1 MAVYKYEVITP
12 EGKHK
17 HGTIDCGDEL
27 TARQTL
33 KADGSTIV
41 MVQMAGALD
50 KEVNIQFGAPV
61 KPKELAVFCN
71 MFKSIL
77 TAGVTIIEALSMLA
91 EQTENRKFRAV
102 IEAVHD
108 DVQKGET
115 LASAF
120 GKHPKFFPEMM
131 VQMAAAGEASGSLE
145 VAFERL
151 TVHFEKEAH
160 LKALVAKSMVYPIIL
175 ICVIVGV
182 VILMMTVIVPQFTGT
197 FEEIGAELPWI
208 TKAVIA
214 VSDAIVG
221 YWWLMLLIA
230 GAIAALILSF
240 KKTERGAI
248 FFGQLGLKAPLFG
261 NLTVKSAAARLT
273 RTLSTLIASGMA
285 LVEAIHICAKI
296 MGNEVVRQA
305 MFKAEEDVTQGF
317 PLSVPLAESGVFP
330 IMVPQMV
337 KIGEETGSL
346 EEMLAKI
353 ADYYDEEVEIAT
365 EALVAAMEP
374 LIIIVMA
381 GTVVPII
388 LAVLMPMFSLYSA
401 LGNQ

>member
-1 MAVYKYEVITP
+1 MATYKYEIIDP
-12 EGKHK
+12 SGKHK
-17 HGTIDCGDEL
+17 RGTIDANDEM

-33 KADGSTIV
+33 KTDGSTLVSIG
-41 MVQMAGALD
+41 MAGALD
-50 KEVNIQFGAPV
+50 KEIDIQIGAPV

-77 TAGVTIIEALSMLA
+77 AAGVTIIEALGMLA
-91 EQTENRKFRAV
+91 EQTENKRFKAV
-102 IEAVHD
+102 IEEVHD

-115 LASAF
+115 LSSAF

-131 VQMAAAGEASGSLE
+131 VQMANAGEASGSLE
-145 VAFERL
+145 TSFARL
-151 TVHFEKEAH
+151 STHFEKDAH
-160 LKALVAKSMVYPIIL
+160 LKALIAKSMVYPIIL
-175 ICVIVGV
+175 IAVIVGV
-182 VILMMTVIVPQFTGT
+182 VILMMTVIVPQFTST
-197 FEEIGAELPWI
+197 FDDIGAELPGI
-208 TKAVIA
+208 TKAVMA
-214 VSDAIVG
+214 VSDFIIH
-221 YWWLMLLIA
+221 YWWVGLII
-230 GAIAALILSF
+230 IAAILIFLKAF
-240 KKTERGAI
+240 KKTERGALL
-248 FFGQLGLKAPLFG
+248 FGKIMLHAPLFG

-273 RTLSTLIASGMA
+273 RTLSTLISSGMA
-285 LVEAIHICAKI
+285 LVEAIHITGKI
-296 MGNEVVRQA
+296 MTNEVVKRA

-317 PLSVPLAESGVFP
+317 PLSVPLMEAEVFP
-330 IMVPQMV
+330 VMVPQMV

-346 EEMLAKI
+346 EEMLSKI

-401 LGNQ
+401 LG

>member
-1 MAVYKYEVITP
+1 MATYKYEIIDP
-12 EGKHK
+12 NGKHK
-17 HGTIDCGDEL
+17 RGTIDANDEM

-33 KADGSTIV
+33 KTDGSTLVSIG
-41 MVQMAGALD
+41 MAGALD
-50 KEVNIQFGAPV
+50 KEIDIQIGAPV

-77 TAGVTIIEALSMLA
+77 AAGVTIIEALGMLA
-91 EQTENRKFRAV
+91 EQTENKRFKAV
-102 IEAVHD
+102 IEEVHD

-115 LASAF
+115 LSSAF
-120 GKHPKFFPEMM
+120 GKHPKYFPEMM
-131 VQMAAAGEASGSLE
+131 VQMANAGEASGSLE
-145 VAFERL
+145 TSFARL
-151 TVHFEKEAH
+151 STHFEKDAH
-160 LKALVAKSMVYPIIL
+160 LKALIAKSMVYPIIL

-182 VILMMTVIVPQFTGT
+182 VILMMTVIVPQFTST
-197 FEEIGAELPWI
+197 FDDIGAELPGI
-208 TKAVIA
+208 TKAVMA
-214 VSDAIVG
+214 VSDFIRN
-221 YWWLMLLIA
+221 YWWIGLII
-230 GAIAALILSF
+230 IASIFVFLKAF
-240 KKTERGAI
+240 KKTERGALL
-248 FFGQLGLKAPLFG
+248 FGKIMLHAPLFG
-261 NLTVKSAAARLT
+261 NLTVKSASARLT
-273 RTLSTLIASGMA
+273 RTLSTLISSGMA
-285 LVEAIHICAKI
+285 LVEAIHISGKI
-296 MGNEVVRQA
+296 MTNEVVKRA

-317 PLSVPLAESGVFP
+317 PLSVPLMEAEVFP

-346 EEMLAKI
+346 EEMLSKI

-401 LGNQ
+401 LG

>member
-1 MAVYKYEVITP
+1 MAVYKYEIIDP
-12 EGKHK
+12 NGKHK
-17 HGTIDCGDEL
+17 KGTIDANDEM

-33 KADGSTIV
+33 KTDGSTLVSIG
-41 MVQMAGALD
+41 MAGALD
-50 KEVNIQFGAPV
+50 KEVDIHFGAPV

-77 TAGVTIIEALSMLA
+77 AAGVTIIEALGMLA
-91 EQTENRKFRAV
+91 EQTENKRFRAV
-102 IEAVHD
+102 IEEVHD

-115 LASAF
+115 LSGAF
-120 GKHPKFFPEMM
+120 AKHPKFFPEMM
-131 VQMAAAGEASGSLE
+131 VQMANAGEASGSLE
-145 VAFERL
+145 TSFGRL
-151 TVHFEKEAH
+151 STHFEKDAH
-160 LKALVAKSMVYPIIL
+160 LKALIAKSLVYPIIL

-182 VILMMTVIVPQFTGT
+182 VIIMMTVIVPQFTST
-197 FEEIGAELPWI
+197 FDEVGATLPGITLAVMGISNFIVNYWWIGLI
-208 TKAVIA
+208 VIA
-214 VSDAIVG
+214 AIVAF
-221 YWWLMLLIA
+221 LV
-230 GAIAALILSF
+230 SF
-240 KKTERGAI
+240 KKTERGALL
-248 FFGQLGLKAPLFG
+248 FGKIQLHAPLFG
-261 NLTVKSAAARLT
+261 NLTIKSASARFC

-285 LVEAIHICAKI
+285 LVEAIHITAKI
-296 MGNEVVRQA
+296 MSNEVVKQA
-305 MFKAEEDVTQGF
+305 MYKAEEDVTQGF
-317 PLSVPLAESGVFP
+317 PLSVPLMEAEVFP

-346 EEMLAKI
+346 EEMLSKI

-401 LGNQ
+401 IG

>member
-1 MAVYKYEVITP
+1 MATYKYEIMDP
-12 EGKHK
+12 SGKK
-17 HGTIDCGDEL
+17 RKGTIEANDEL

-33 KADGSTIV
+33 KTDGSTLISIG
-41 MVQMAGALD
+41 MAGALD
-50 KEVNIQFGAPV
+50 KEVSIQIGAPV
-61 KPKELAVFCN
+61 KPKELAVFCH
-71 MFKSIL
+71 MFRSIL
-77 TAGVTIIEALSMLA
+77 VAGDTVIEALGMLA
-91 EQTENRKFRAV
+91 EQTENKKFRAV
-102 IEAVHD
+102 IEEVHD

-115 LASAF
+115 LSGAF
-120 GKHPKFFPEMM
+120 AKHPKYFPEMM
-131 VQMAAAGEASGSLE
+131 IQMAAAGEASGSLE
-145 VAFERL
+145 TSFARL
-151 TVHFEKEAH
+151 SIHFEKDAH

-182 VILMMTVIVPQFTGT
+182 VILMMTVIVPQFTAT
-197 FEEIGAELPWI
+197 FDEIGADLPAI
-208 TKAVIA
+208 TKAVMA
-214 VSDAIVG
+214 VSDFIIN
-221 YWWLMLLIA
+221 WWFIALGVIA
-230 GAIAALILSF
+230 GVVFFLSAF
-240 KKTERGAI
+240 KKTERGAL

-285 LVEAIHICAKI
+285 LVEAIHITAKI
-296 MGNEVVRQA
+296 MTNEVVKQA

-317 PLSVPLAESGVFP
+317 PLSVPLTEADVFP
-330 IMVPQMV
+330 IMVPQMI

-353 ADYYDEEVEIAT
+353 ADYYDEEVEMAT

-388 LAVLMPMFSLYSA
+388 LAVLMPMFSLYNA
-401 LGNQ
+401 IG